1 MLRKPHDQAHAPCHH
16 VRLAQSGVGEICY
29 CPDCGVV
36 HVALQYFTMRFELE
50 AFKALQTML
59 SEAQHKITQHARTTT
74 ATADP
79 YAAANGDGTYTSV
92 VH

>member
-1 MLRKPHDQAHAPCHH
+1 MLRKPHNPQNAPCDH
-16 VRLAQSGVGEICY
+16 VRLARSGVGEVCY

-36 HVALQYFTMRFELE
+36 HVALQYFTMRFEME

-59 SEAQHKITQHARTTT
+59 SEAQHKIAQQVPAG
-74 ATADP
+74 P
-79 YAAANGDGTYTSV
+79 AAVEPFALGTGDGSCKTV